1 MKMQLLLSFLV
12 AMLIPFVSLH
22 AYAEEKVTW
31 HGCGITKNAFTKALA
46 KAYEEKHPVEIEIRG
61 GGAMKGIR
69 DAASGNAHIGGTC
82 RHTIDAKEEK
92 NVVLT
97 HVAWDALVVI
107 VPTTNPVDN
116 ISSEQLRDVIDGKV
130 RNWKELGG
138 NDVEIEFFAR
148 RGKLSGVGYMFRSM
162 FFGDPERDY
171 PAAKELPR
179 SSGLMEALV
188 GKGEGTIGLSGIS
201 SVKKRKALKVL
212 SLDGVYPSKENIQSG
227 RYHLIR
233 PLYFAT
239 SNELFKPK
247 NDFLEFALSHEGQAI
262 ISNEGT
268 VNLEEGKLL
277 KPIFVERFGSH
288 HLAPS
293 ML

>member
-1 MKMQLLLSFLV
+1 MKRILLMILSAIFLS
-12 AMLIPFVSLH
+12 ASFHLS
-22 AYAEEKVTW
+22 AEEKVTW

-46 KAYEEKHPVEIEIRG
+46 KAFEEKNAQEVEIRG

-69 DAASGNAHIGGTC
+69 NAASGEAHIGGTC
-82 RHTIDAKEEK
+82 RHTIDVKEEQ
-92 NVVLT
+92 NVELT

-107 VPTTNPVDN
+107 VPESNPLDN
-116 ISSEQLRDVIDGKV
+116 ITSEQLRDIIDGKI

-138 NDVEIEFFAR
+138 NDVDIEFFAR
-148 RGKLSGVGYMFRSM
+148 RGKLSGVGYMFRAM
-162 FFGDPERDY
+162 FFGDPEREY

-188 GKGEGTIGLSGIS
+188 SKGDGTIGLSGIS
-201 SVKKRKALKVL
+201 SVKKKKALKVL

-227 RYHLIR
+227 HYRLIR

-239 SNELFKPK
+239 NKDPFKPK
-247 NDFLEFALSHEGQAI
+247 NDFLAFALSGEGQAI
-262 ISNEGT
+262 ISEEGT
-268 VNLEEGKLL
+268 VNLEEGKRLTD
-277 KPIFVERFGSH
+277 IFVERFGSH